1 MEAVW
6 AAVAVLVTAAG
17 GLYTTVY
24 HSGASSAEVTQ
35 KIAAIQKHEAD
46 TDVHVAKHDDQL
58 TAIQIQQGANA
69 QALKDIQDTVHDI
82 QDRVHKS
89 DKPR

>member
-6 AAVAVLVTAAG
+6 AMVAVLVTAAG

-24 HSGASSAEVTQ
+24 HSGSSNGVVTQ
-35 KIAAIQKHEAD
+35 QIAQIQAAQTA
-46 TDVHVAKHDDQL
+46 TDAHVAKHDDQL
-58 TAIQIQQGANA
+58 ASIQIQQGANA

-82 QDRVHKS
+82 QDQVHKA
-89 DKPR
+89 KK